1 MDNNFN
7 PYSNPPER
15 GLPNDFQNNDAP
27 QFRRVILKPNYFE
40 LFALGFALASL
51 FSCTII
57 YTAYLFA
64 GLAILFAMLSRGA
77 QMKFSPRAK
86 KSIFIGICGIIL
98 ATVIFV
104 ASFLFLLEEYGS
116 IEGILRAGS
125 EMMGIDFE
133 EEFGILFE

>member
-1 MDNNFN
+1 MDNKFN
-7 PYSNPPER
+7 PYTNPPEG
-15 GLPNDFQNNDAP
+15 GLPNDFQPNGAP

-40 LFALGFALASL
+40 LFAFGFAIASL
-51 FSCTII
+51 FSCTMI

-64 GLAILFAMLSRGA
+64 GLAILFAVLSRGA

-116 IEGILRAGS
+116 LEGILRAGS

-133 EEFGILFE
+133 EEFGSLFE

>member
-1 MDNNFN
+1 MEQNFN
-7 PYSNPPER
+7 PYTNPPEG
-15 GLPNDFQNNDAP
+15 GLPNNFQTNGEP
-27 QFRRVILKPNYFE
+27 PFRRVVLKPNYFE
-40 LFALGFALASL
+40 LFALGFAIASL
-51 FSCTII
+51 LSCTVI
-57 YTAYLFA
+57 YTAYMFA
-64 GLAILFAMLSRGA
+64 GLAILFAILSRGA

-86 KSIFIGICGIIL
+86 KSIIIGVGGIIL